1 MNLDIEKLKYLLNTT
16 EREIGRLIDNVLS
29 DSQEDPHYSAVYASN
44 QIKCYIQIMNE
55 LGEKL
60 PYIISVFSIKISRA
74 FPATRRGFFLFVV
87 AIGANFRY
95 FFHNFSKTRHKTS
108 CENLRCVL

>member
-1 MNLDIEKLKYLLNTT
+1 MMNLDIEKLKYLLNTT
-16 EREIGRLIDNVLS
+16 EFEIGRLIDNVLS

-60 PYIISVFSIKISRA
+60 PYSNVEEFFRVNAYTEDEYKAFEDSRKKESEYY
-74 FPATRRGFFLFVV
+74 
-87 AIGANFRY
+87 IGVQY
-95 FFHNFSKTRHKTS
+95 
-108 CENLRCVL
+108 